1 MVRNNK
7 FTDVLDKI
15 DGQLKMMQVRAAMVR
30 FYYESD
36 ELLLAYEQALR
47 LEEHS
52 EKCVLQTR
60 NLPVY
65 TGVRD
70 ACEAVSGI
78 VCNCI
83 GAKIGFTEEGWFYLA
98 IPMLLPKKESGSAEY
113 IRSALYPA
121 MRDYFSHCPPVRFQE
136 SVLIFRHVYDK
147 RRPERQWRDHDN
159 IEVNMVSDIV
169 AMYVLADDCPSV
181 CSHYYCS
188 AAGEEDR
195 TTVYVVPKQDFP
207 KWLQEENGG

>member
-15 DGQLKMMQVRAAMVR
+15 DGQLKMMQVRAAMTR

-52 EKCVLQTR
+52 RE
-60 NLPVY
+60 
-65 TGVRD
+65 
-70 ACEAVSGI
+70 ACDAVSGI

-83 GAKIGFTEEGWFYLA
+83 GSKIVFTEEGLFYLS

-147 RRPERQWRDHDN
+147 RRPERRWRDHDN

-195 TTVYVVPKQDFP
+195 TTVYVVPKPDFP
-207 KWLQEENGG
+207 EWLRRENGG

>member
-15 DGQLKMMQVRAAMVR
+15 DGQLKMMQVRAAMTR

-52 EKCVLQTR
+52 EKCVLQAR

-65 TGVRD
+65 TGVRE
-70 ACEAVSGI
+70 AYEAVSGI

-83 GAKIGFTEEGWFYLA
+83 GAKIGFTEEGWFYLS
-98 IPMLLPKKESGSAEY
+98 IPMLLPKKSPARRNISARLC
-113 IRSALYPA
+113 IRRCAITF
-121 MRDYFSHCPPVRFQE
+121 RIVRPCA
-136 SVLIFRHVYDK
+136 FR
-147 RRPERQWRDHDN
+147 R
-159 IEVNMVSDIV
+159 
-169 AMYVLADDCPSV
+169 AC
-181 CSHYYCS
+181 
-188 AAGEEDR
+188 
-195 TTVYVVPKQDFP
+195 
-207 KWLQEENGG
+207 